1 VTPFDREALDQHLA
15 ELARTPISQYRRNEQ
30 LAYWINL
37 YKALTVRTVLR
48 HYPVASIS
56 DIDLG
61 SRRSHKGPWDAPLI
75 EVEGQKLSLDDVQN
89 GILRQIWRDRRIHF
103 ALSCAALSC
112 PNLQP
117 EPFTSDRLERQL
129 SDVAM
134 SYVNDPRCIQMEDR
148 RLVVSSL
155 FRWYRSDFGESDR
168 EVIKFLTGFAE
179 PHLAM
184 KLQQFDQI
192 DGDAFDWRLNDGS
205 SS

>member
-1 VTPFDREALDQHLA
+1 
-15 ELARTPISQYRRNEQ
+15 
-30 LAYWINL
+30 
-37 YKALTVRTVLR
+37 
-48 HYPVASIS
+48 
-56 DIDLG
+56 
-61 SRRSHKGPWDAPLI
+61 
-75 EVEGQKLSLDDVQN
+75 
-89 GILRQIWRDRRIHF
+89 
-103 ALSCAALSC
+103 
-112 PNLQP
+112 
-117 EPFTSDRLERQL
+117 
-129 SDVAM
+129 M